1 MRHRWAAYV
10 TLTEINVDA
19 RWRGDSSLTW
29 SVPEYRHPSD
39 AHIECPYY
47 HSSMRTRTLYKI
59 RVSYVRTF
67 QNIRY
72 AYDTY
77 LMASIAIGDRGV
89 YAVTALLIY
98 HSAINK

>member
-1 MRHRWAAYV
+1 
-10 TLTEINVDA
+10 
-19 RWRGDSSLTW
+19 
-29 SVPEYRHPSD
+29 
-39 AHIECPYY
+39 
-47 HSSMRTRTLYKI
+47 MRTRTLYKI